1 MPEEQPIRE
10 WIENY
15 LEEHFDCRC
24 LQEIEVGKF
33 EPFDLSGEA
42 AKDFIVEINRRLDLL
57 IKPKAIPPAFRNE
70 VEIFW
75 FNEAIKAVKEMLK

>member
-1 MPEEQPIRE
+1 MTAEQPIRE
-10 WIENY
+10 WITTY

-42 AKDFIVEINRRLDLL
+42 AKDFLAELNRRLD
-57 IKPKAIPPAFRNE
+57 
-70 VEIFW
+70 EIENPYKNDITGYEEI
-75 FNEAIKAVKEMLK
+75 FNEAIQAMKEMLK